1 MKTRYSHFSTIP
13 LLFTLALLSCT
24 STGTQLSINEMYQ
37 EFQSAPDST
46 RTKVWWFHGE
56 TETTREGITAD
67 LEAFKEA
74 GVGGVIYYD
83 QIHGD
88 GKGASAI
95 FSPEWWEALK
105 FSAAEAKRLGLT
117 FEINLSNGFVAG
129 GPWITKE
136 MSMKRLCQ
144 SQVIM
149 TGGQTYNDILPAPS
163 TDEFWDVKTLA
174 FPVPE
179 GVKWEEKVL
188 INEKVKFDQPT
199 QLTYDFGQPFTA
211 RSLTYSEYNLSKH
224 PVAAMNWPG
233 PPADHFYGDGY
244 LQMPPIG
251 QLEASDDGH
260 NWKVVRDIPTL
271 YNIHHRV
278 KTIAFE
284 PVTAR
289 YFRLNLHDWN
299 RPDGQRKRTL
309 ELRKAT
315 LSSQAM
321 TDEWENK
328 AGVNSEYVESNQTPI
343 YNNNEIIHPE
353 QIIDLTDRLQAN
365 GHLEWTAPANAKEW
379 VILRIA
385 QSSTRGHTK
394 HGRPGQMG
402 LECDKMSKAAAKLQ
416 WDSFAKV
423 IIDTLSRYNLKPMGV
438 IMDSHEMGS
447 NNWTH
452 GYEHEFQALQGYDIT
467 PYLPALLGYVV
478 GSKEKSDEVLF
489 HHRQTIAHLENHSY
503 FAYLDTLAMNEG
515 VLFTAQATG
524 NGQSMTSDNIAA
536 KGAVRRPQGEFWG
549 KHINSCYD
557 IKEAASAAHVYGKQ
571 IASAEAYTDVKYSQT
586 LAYFKSLA
594 DYAYAYQLNEFA
606 VCASAYQ
613 PWLDKAPG
621 NTANG
626 REYCLNRN
634 NTHWPLSRGFWDY
647 QSRCAYMM
655 RQGQPVVDLCIYLGS
670 EVSNK
675 LLSYRLPQIPEG
687 YDWDVCTDDALLRI
701 LTAQQGKLKAA
712 NDMTYRVLVVE
723 RLARLTTEAE
733 AKVEALKQQG
743 VPVYDA
749 REEGDYGLKA
759 FLEQLPLSPDAA
771 FSSANKPDNRLFFA
785 HRSTDRAEI
794 YFFDNHSHDIFSQ
807 DIVLRDSKGMTA
819 EYWNPDN
826 GQRYTLNT
834 VLTPEGNLSV
844 SLTLDAHEAGFI
856 LLHKD
861 KALIQPSL
869 KRTYGQAEEIIAL
882 EKPWKVDF
890 LLPSGKRT
898 IYMPALTDWTL
909 LQDEDLKH
917 HSGTAI
923 YHQNFN
929 KPVLADTTQRVMIR
943 INGLEA
949 TSRVWVNNHD
959 AGYLWCAPWEVDITP
974 YLKEDE
980 NTLRIEV
987 ANQLTNRMIGDLY
1000 LPEEKRTTF
1009 ATTPL
1014 VKPGDKLLPAGIT
1027 KSVKIV
1033 IR

>member
-1 MKTRYSHFSTIP
+1 MKRIKNSLKAIGLTMIMG
-13 LLFTLALLSCT
+13 ACT

-95 FSPEWWEALK
+95 FSPDWWEDLK

-129 GPWITKE
+129 GLWITKE

-144 SQVIM
+144 SQVVVA
-149 TGGQTYNDILPAPS
+149 GGQTYNDVLPAPAN
-163 TDEFWDVKTLA
+163 DEFWDIKTLA

-179 GVKWEEKVL
+179 GVKWEEKTL
-188 INEKVKFDQPT
+188 IEEKVKFDQPA
-199 QLTYDFGQPFTA
+199 QLTYDFGKPFTA

-233 PPADHFYGDGY
+233 PSADHFYGDGY

-251 QLEASDDGH
+251 QLEASDDGQ

-278 KTIAFE
+278 KTIAFKA
-284 PVTAR
+284 VTAR

-299 RPDGQRKRTL
+299 RSDGQRPRTL
-309 ELRKAT
+309 ELRQAT
-315 LSSQAM
+315 LSSKAM

-328 AGVNSEYVESNQTPI
+328 AGVNSEYVEANHTPT
-343 YNNNEIIHPE
+343 YNTNEIIHPN
-353 QIIDLTDRLQAN
+353 QIIDLSDLLQTD
-365 GHLEWTAPANAKEW
+365 GHLKWTAPSNEKEW

-385 QSSTRGHTK
+385 QTSTRGHTK

-423 IIDTLSRYNLKPMGV
+423 IIDTLSHHNLKPMGV

-452 GYEHEFQALQGYDIT
+452 GYEHEFKTLQGYDIT

-489 HHRQTIAHLENHSY
+489 HHRQTIAHLENHRY

-549 KHINSCYD
+549 KHANSCYD

-613 PWLDKAPG
+613 PWLDKVPG

-634 NTHWPLSRGFWDY
+634 NTQWPLSRGFWDY

-655 RQGQPVVDLCIYLGS
+655 RQGQPIVDLCIYLGS

-701 LTAQQGKLKAA
+701 LSAQQGKLKAA
-712 NDMTYRVLVVE
+712 NDMTYRVLVIE
-723 RLARLTTEAE
+723 RLARLTAEAE

-749 REEGDYGLKA
+749 RKEGDYGLQA
-759 FLEQLPLSPDAA
+759 FLQQLPLCPDAA
-771 FSSANKPDNRLFFA
+771 YTSANQPDNRLFFA
-785 HRSTDRAEI
+785 HRSTHDAEI
-794 YFFDNHSHDIFSQ
+794 YFFDNHSQDVFSQ
-807 DIVLRDSKGMTA
+807 SIVLRNSQGKTA

-826 GQRYTLNT
+826 GQRYALTTN
-834 VLTPEGNLSV
+834 VTPEGNLSV
-844 SLTLDAHEAGFI
+844 ALTLDAHEAGFVI
-856 LLHKD
+856 LRKEN
-861 KALIQPSL
+861 ALPQASL
-869 KRTYGQAEEIIAL
+869 KRTFGQPETIIAL
-882 EKPWKVDF
+882 KKPWEVNF
-890 LLPSGKRT
+890 LLPDGKQT
-898 IYMPALTDWTL
+898 IHMSALTDWTML
-909 LQDEDLKH
+909 EDEALKH
-917 HSGTAI
+917 HSGTAV
-923 YHQNFN
+923 YHQTFDN
-929 KPVLADTTQRVMIR
+929 PQRTDSTQRVMIR
-943 INGLEA
+943 IEGLEA
-949 TSRVWVNNHD
+949 VSRVWVNNQE

-974 YLKEDE
+974 YLKEGE

-987 ANQLTNRMIGDLY
+987 ANQLTNRMIGDLS
-1000 LPEEKRTTF
+1000 LPKDKRITF

-1014 VKPGDKLLPAGIT
+1014 VKSGDKLLPAGIT
-1027 KSVKIV
+1027 KSVKLV

>member
-1 MKTRYSHFSTIP
+1 MKRIKNSLKAIGLTMIMG
-13 LLFTLALLSCT
+13 ACT

-95 FSPEWWEALK
+95 FSPDWWEDLK

-144 SQVIM
+144 SQVLVA
-149 TGGQTYNDILPAPS
+149 GGQTYNDVLPAPAN
-163 TDEFWDVKTLA
+163 DEFWDIKTLA

-179 GVKWEEKVL
+179 GMKWEEKTL
-188 INEKVKFDQPT
+188 IEEKVKFDQPA
-199 QLTYDFGQPFTA
+199 QLTYDFGKPFTA

-233 PPADHFYGDGY
+233 PSADHFYGDGY

-251 QLEASDDGH
+251 QLEASDDGQ

-278 KTIAFE
+278 KTIAFKA
-284 PVTAR
+284 VTAR

-299 RPDGQRKRTL
+299 RSDGQRPRTL
-309 ELRKAT
+309 ELRQAT
-315 LSSQAM
+315 LSSKAM

-328 AGVNSEYVESNQTPI
+328 AGVNSEYVEANHTPT
-343 YNNNEIIHPE
+343 YDTNEIIHPN
-353 QIIDLTDRLQAN
+353 QIIDLSDLLQTD
-365 GHLEWTAPANAKEW
+365 GHLKWTAPSNEKEW

-385 QSSTRGHTK
+385 QTSTRGHTK

-423 IIDTLSRYNLKPMGV
+423 IIDTLSHHNLKPMGV

-452 GYEHEFQALQGYDIT
+452 GYEHEFKALQGYDIT

-489 HHRQTIAHLENHSY
+489 HHRQTIAHLENHRY

-549 KHINSCYD
+549 KHANSCYD

-613 PWLDKAPG
+613 QWLDKVPG

-634 NTHWPLSRGFWDY
+634 NTQWPLSRGFWDY

-655 RQGQPVVDLCIYLGS
+655 RQGQPIVDLCIYLGS

-701 LTAQQGKLKAA
+701 LSAQQGKLKAA
-712 NDMTYRVLVVE
+712 NDMTYRVLVIE
-723 RLARLTTEAE
+723 RLARLTAEAE

-749 REEGDYGLKA
+749 RKEGDYGLQA
-759 FLEQLPLSPDAA
+759 FLQQLPLCPDAA
-771 FSSANKPDNRLFFA
+771 YTSANQPDNRLFFA
-785 HRSTDRAEI
+785 HRSTHDAEI
-794 YFFDNHSHDIFSQ
+794 YFFDNHSQDVFSQ
-807 DIVLRDSKGMTA
+807 SIVLRNSQGKTA

-826 GQRYTLNT
+826 GQRYALTTN
-834 VLTPEGNLSV
+834 VTPEGNLSV
-844 SLTLDAHEAGFI
+844 ALTLDAHEAGFVI
-856 LLHKD
+856 LRKEN
-861 KALIQPSL
+861 ALPQASL
-869 KRTYGQAEEIIAL
+869 KRTFGQPETIIAL
-882 EKPWKVDF
+882 KKPWEVNF
-890 LLPSGKRT
+890 LLPDGKQT
-898 IYMPALTDWTL
+898 IHMSALTD
-909 LQDEDLKH
+909 
-917 HSGTAI
+917 
-923 YHQNFN
+923 
-929 KPVLADTTQRVMIR
+929 
-943 INGLEA
+943 
-949 TSRVWVNNHD
+949 
-959 AGYLWCAPWEVDITP
+959 
-974 YLKEDE
+974 
-980 NTLRIEV
+980 
-987 ANQLTNRMIGDLY
+987 
-1000 LPEEKRTTF
+1000 
-1009 ATTPL
+1009 
-1014 VKPGDKLLPAGIT
+1014 
-1027 KSVKIV
+1027 
-1033 IR
+1033 